1 MTDATRPRLRG
12 RWKGRGS
19 AGVVAGGLTLVAAG
33 LLLVDRADP
42 PDLLLFV
49 GRFHPLLVHFPI
61 GLLLLAG
68 VLELLATRRGFRGLR
83 PAAGVVLWLGALGA
97 VVAVTA
103 GYLLSLEGGYD
114 AAVVGR
120 HAWLGLGVAVCAVSA
135 AFLRTPRRRLDA
147 PLRARAYP
155 LLLAATLVAVVL
167 TGHRGAELTHG
178 AGYLTHYLPDP
189 LRGLAGVVEARA
201 SRPTI
206 ADIDSAY
213 VYADLVA
220 PVLGARCLS
229 CHGPAKEKGGLRLDS
244 GEGLLRG
251 GNSGP
256 PIVAGLPEESDL
268 YRRITLPPGHED
280 AMPPDGAA
288 PLGVGETELIRWWIL
303 NGASLKTRVAE
314 IDETPASVET
324 LFRRIAPPRG
334 EEPTGVYAVEVEP
347 PDRAALETL
356 RNAGFRVSPIAQDIP
371 LLQVTTVNLRQR
383 LVDADLARLVPV
395 AEQVAWLDLG
405 GTRVGDSGLAVVTGM
420 PHLMRLHLN
429 GTEVTDAGRRHL
441 TGLDRLEYLNLYG
454 TRRTDDGVDHLETLR
469 GLRTLY
475 LWQTGLTEDGMNR
488 LRASLPETDIIL
500 DAETAS

>member
-1 MTDATRPRLRG
+1 MTDAPPPRLRG
-12 RWKGRGS
+12 GWKARGS
-19 AGVVAGGLTLVAAG
+19 AGVVAGVLTLVAAG

-49 GRFHPLLVHFPI
+49 GRFHPVLVHFPI

-68 VLELLATRRGFRGLR
+68 ILELLGSRKGFRGLR
-83 PAAGVVLWLGALGA
+83 PAAGVVLWLGAVSA
-97 VVAVTA
+97 VAAVTA

-120 HAWLGLGVAVCAVSA
+120 HAWLGFGVAVCAVSA
-135 AFLRTPRRRLDA
+135 TFLRTRRRRLDA
-147 PLRARAYP
+147 SLRARAYP
-155 LLLAATLVAVVL
+155 LLLAATLVGVVL

-189 LRGLAGVVEARA
+189 VRSLVGVAEARA
-201 SRPTI
+201 FRPTI
-206 ADIDSAY
+206 GNIDSAY

-244 GEGLLRG
+244 GEGLLKG
-251 GNSGP
+251 GSNGSP
-256 PIVAGLPEESDL
+256 VVAGLPEESDL

-303 NGASLKTRVAE
+303 NGASLETRVAE
-314 IDETPASVET
+314 IEETPASVET

-334 EEPTGVYAVEVEP
+334 EEPTGLYAIEVEP
-347 PDRAALETL
+347 AHDAALDAL
-356 RNAGFRVSPIAQDIP
+356 RNAGFQVDPIAEDVP
-371 LLQVTTVNLRQR
+371 LLQVTTINIRQR
-383 LVDADLARLVPV
+383 LADADLARLVPV

-405 GTRVGDSGLAVVTGM
+405 GTRMGDSGLGVLTGM

-429 GTEVTDAGRRHL
+429 GTGVTDAGLRHL
-441 TGLDRLEYLNLYG
+441 AGLEKLEYLNLYG
-454 TRRTDDGVDHLETLR
+454 TRISDGGIEHLEKLQ

-475 LWQTGLTEDGMNR
+475 LWQTDVTEEGISR
-488 LRASLPETDIIL
+488 LRGSLPETDIIL
-500 DAETAS
+500 DGEAAS

>member
-1 MTDATRPRLRG
+1 MTDAARPRSRA
-12 RWKGRGS
+12 RWKAHGP
-19 AGVVAGGLTLVAAG
+19 AGVVAGVLTLVAAG

-42 PDLLLFV
+42 PDLLLFA

-68 VLELLATRRGFRGLR
+68 ILELLATRRGFRGLR
-83 PAAGVVLWLGALGA
+83 PAAGVVLWLGAVSA
-97 VVAVTA
+97 VAAVTA

-135 AFLRTPRRRLDA
+135 AFLRTRRRRLDA

-155 LLLAATLVAVVL
+155 PLLAATLVAVVL

-178 AGYLTHYLPDP
+178 AGYLTQYLPDP
-189 LRGLAGVVEARA
+189 LRGLFGVAEARA

-206 ADIDSAY
+206 ANIDSAY

-220 PVLGARCLS
+220 PVLGARCVS

-244 GEGLLRG
+244 GEGLLKG
-251 GNSGP
+251 GSNGS

-280 AMPPDGAA
+280 AMPPGGAA

-303 NGASLKTRVAE
+303 NGASLETRVAE
-314 IDETPASVET
+314 IEETPASVET

-334 EEPTGVYAVEVEP
+334 EDPTGLYAVEVEP
-347 PDRAALETL
+347 ADRAAIETL
-356 RNAGFRVSPIAQDIP
+356 RTAGFRVSPIAEDVS
-371 LLQVTTVNLRQR
+371 LLQVTTVNLRKR

-405 GTRVGDSGLAVVTGM
+405 GTRVGDSGLGVVTGM

-429 GTEVTDAGRRHL
+429 GTSVTDAGLRHL
-441 TGLDRLEYLNLYG
+441 TGLEKLEYLNLYG
-454 TRRTDDGVDHLETLR
+454 TRITDDGIEHLEKLQ

-475 LWQTGLTEDGMNR
+475 LWQTDLTEEGMDR
-488 LRASLPETDIIL
+488 LKAGLPGTDIIL
-500 DAETAS
+500 DAEAAS